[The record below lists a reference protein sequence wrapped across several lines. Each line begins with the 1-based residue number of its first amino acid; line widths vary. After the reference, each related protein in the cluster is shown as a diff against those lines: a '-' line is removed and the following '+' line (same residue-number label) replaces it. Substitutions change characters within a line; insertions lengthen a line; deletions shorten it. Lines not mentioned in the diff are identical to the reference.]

1 AELLRFAETSGVPVA
16 VTLLGM
22 GSFPEHHPQALG
34 MVGMHGT
41 VQANLAMHHA
51 DLVIG
56 VGMRFDDRVVGRPK
70 DFAPG
75 ARIVHID
82 VDPKA
87 FGRVVRAD
95 VPVLADARSALRAL
109 TAMVQHRPRTT
120 WWGRLRDWSSA
131 HAGCGVVD
139 TA

>member
-1 AELLRFAETSGVPVA
+1 
-16 VTLLGM
+16 
-22 GSFPEHHPQALG
+22 
-34 MVGMHGT
+34 

-82 VDPKA
+82 LDPKA

-95 VPVLADARSALRAL
+95 VPVLADARAALRAWAQL
-109 TAMVQHRPRTT
+109 VNWQERRG
-120 WWGRLRDWSSA
+120 WWARLRTWAAD
-131 HAGCGVVD
+131 HAECGAVD
-139 TA
+139 TATAAQDEAPT

>member
-1 AELLRFAETSGVPVA
+1 M
-16 VTLLGM
+16 TLLGM
-22 GSFPEHHPQALG
+22 GTFPEHHPQTLG

-82 VDPKA
+82 IDPA
-87 FGRVVRAD
+87 SFGRVVRAD
-95 VPVLADARSALRAL
+95 VPVLADAQAALAHLAETSQWQARRA
-109 TAMVQHRPRTT
+109 
-120 WWGRLRDWSSA
+120 WW
-131 HAGCGVVD
+131 
-139 TA
+139 

>member
-1 AELLRFAETSGVPVA
+1 
-16 VTLLGM
+16 
-22 GSFPEHHPQALG
+22 
-34 MVGMHGT
+34 
-41 VQANLAMHHA
+41 HHA

-82 VDPKA
+82 IDPKA

-139 TA
+139 TATAPADEPPTTPEVVRALRRVLGGSAIVVADI